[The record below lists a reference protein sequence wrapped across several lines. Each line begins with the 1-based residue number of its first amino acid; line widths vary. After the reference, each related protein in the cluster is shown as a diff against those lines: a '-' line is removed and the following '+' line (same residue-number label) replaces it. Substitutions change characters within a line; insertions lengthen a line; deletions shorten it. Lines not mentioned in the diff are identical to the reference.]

1 MVQRSGLS
9 LPCVAV
15 LAGRVLDAS
24 VRVCE
29 LGLSAHSHLVLLSS
43 ALPRKE
49 ALAAAA
55 AAAAAHSRPL
65 FDPAAVSGMLA
76 QLNLQF
82 QPQQQQQVQQQQQQQ
97 QQQRPRFSP
106 QHEAL
111 LLELMEMGFSRNRAE
126 HAVLAAGN
134 NASLERCSE
143 WIVETID
150 VNRRKSCFCCVFFFN
165 QKDRMQLLSFL
176 L

>member
-1 MVQRSGLS
+1 MEYGADDTVGSVVQRSGLS

-49 ALAAAA
+49 ALAAA

-111 LLELMEMGFSRNRAE
+111 LLEWKWDFLATELSTLFWQQAITPLSSAVRNGLWKQLM
-126 HAVLAAGN
+126 
-134 NASLERCSE
+134 
-143 WIVETID
+143 
-150 VNRRKSCFCCVFFFN
+150 
-165 QKDRMQLLSFL
+165 
-176 L
+176 